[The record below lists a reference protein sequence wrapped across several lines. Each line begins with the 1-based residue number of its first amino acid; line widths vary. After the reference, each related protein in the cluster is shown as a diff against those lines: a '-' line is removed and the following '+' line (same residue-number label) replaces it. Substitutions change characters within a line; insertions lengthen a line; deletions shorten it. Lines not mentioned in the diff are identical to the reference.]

1 MCVILGNMYTGQ
13 LDIKIPQFKDEN
25 SGNPLEF
32 LDDVTRFCQIKKI
45 NDECKFKILSVMLQ
59 RKARIWFELQS
70 SFHTFDEFKKS
81 FIDEF
86 YTVAIQVK
94 IKNKW
99 LNTKF
104 NSNDDKSLQTFYYK
118 QMKKSKYLLP
128 VMTDFEKNYSIVQQF
143 PSGVRKSLASI
154 NYNDNNV
161 IVLALA
167 NLDEIHDE
175 KRRNFE
181 RRSNFQNQNNAEAIN
196 VAQIH
201 AQNGYQGHNRRG
213 RGRFRGYSN
222 YRPYGKQY
230 VNTQPSQTHIT
241 RRSFPTAKYYKRALL
256 KSPHK
261 TV

>member
-1 MCVILGNMYTGQ
+1 MPA
-13 LDIKIPQFKDEN
+13 KI
-25 SGNPLEF
+25 
-32 LDDVTRFCQIKKI
+32 RFPEGVHSPC
-45 NDECKFKILSVMLQ
+45 
-59 RKARIWFELQS
+59 
-70 SFHTFDEFKKS
+70 
-81 FIDEF
+81 
-86 YTVAIQVK
+86 
-94 IKNKW
+94 
-99 LNTKF
+99 KF

-143 PSGVRKSLASI
+143 PPGVRKSLASI

-196 VAQIH
+196 VAQIQ

-222 YRPYGKQY
+222 YRPYGRQY
-230 VNTQPSQTHIT
+230 INTQPSQSQTLPDVRFPPPNIT
-241 RRSFPTAKYYKRALL
+241 SANNLINPNIPSSSNNNNNNRNLNEISTR
-256 KSPHK
+256 
-261 TV
+261 